1 MSNKWTERRKADR
14 AKMAAELAFRLR
26 EAGAFVEIEPEGS
39 NSICPRRIML
49 RVHAYGGSRGASVGV
64 DFDGETRQPDIHVVT
79 WNTTGLACFSDAMGA
94 ASLNPYHFGKATR
107 VCEGFEALTSE
118 LVCDVMRITSG
129 EAFSPE
135 REDGQRRKHEAR
147 MRFFD

>member
-1 MSNKWTERRKADR
+1 MTNKWTERRKVDR
-14 AKMAAELAFRLR
+14 AKMAAELASRLR
-26 EAGAFVEIEPEGS
+26 EAGATVEIEPEGS

-64 DFDGETRQPDIHVVT
+64 DFNGETRQPDIHVVT
-79 WNTTGLACFSDAMGA
+79 WNTTGLACFSDAMGKET
-94 ASLNPYHFGKATR
+94 LNPYHWGKASR
-107 VCEGFEALTSE
+107 VCEGFEALASW
-118 LVCDVMRITSG
+118 LVCDVMRIVSG

-135 REDGQRRKHEAR
+135 REEAQRQKREAR